1 MDVHTFWWGSK
12 MLLLSINDAISTI
25 SFALWIFCACP
36 DEWVKIDPGY
46 VSFQDKD
53 GVLLLLCLTYP
64 SKFYCRFWALL
75 LPNGIKDIFCVRSC

>member
-1 MDVHTFWWGSK
+1 

-36 DEWVKIDPGY
+36 DEWVKMDPGY

-53 GVLLLLCLTYP
+53 GVFSLALFDIPFNP